1 MAKKTYTS
9 GYIFTP
15 GTSGNTQ
22 ITLPELVTPEQVLLI
37 IHVPSKTTLYNFNDT
52 TFNAVTFT
60 NIQRSL
66 STQGNVSN
74 GNTAIKFTT
83 GQFNSLKYN
92 STGIQQGWRITG
104 NGMPTNG
111 NTIDFTNGT
120 DIIYLDTPATAT
132 ETNAALTFTD
142 RNYQTRI
149 GNIPVDTSAYSAT
162 DKLLIITDSE
172 PAPLVSFRDFLVDP
186 VGKLRVSQ
194 PQSLIDTDFEYGP
207 QPTKWQTMKFI
218 NNYFASYGRN
228 TDAALAQT
236 ANISAL
242 TGNGTS
248 IVTVTTSS
256 AHGLT
261 EDQPITVVGTTD
273 EQANGEFLVS
283 NINATT
289 FRYVGTGTVS
299 SGSIFQNGVAIYP
312 GAFFTGAN
320 IAITALKTFGNTTV
334 EVITQTNHGLKVN
347 NTLSVVNF
355 SWANVR
361 GPQTV
366 ATVGNGRAFTYETA
380 SIGGTT
386 TFTGAQGNVYVRPQ
400 GVAYAAPVDGGITM
414 TTNDTQPNSR
424 IIRQS
429 RKYFRYQSGKG
440 VQVSFAVAFN
450 NPAQPTSNIANRAG
464 VYDDQNGAFFEWDGS
479 ILWAVRRSSVRQIT
493 GTITVT
499 NGSAN
504 FVGSGTSFTTELA
517 VGDFIVV
524 KGNSYKVI
532 TINSATSIDVAPT
545 YRADNS
551 ITTLSGV
558 KVSKTVDARIPHTGF
573 NIDKADG
580 TGPTGFNLDI
590 NKILMYYIDYAWYGA
605 GTIRFG
611 VKDQDGEI
619 SYLHKFVHGN
629 NKVEAYFRSGN
640 LPVRYEVINGE
651 TAPSAAPTLFHWGT
665 SMIMDGMFNEDRGYT
680 FSATGQLN
688 TINQFS
694 PYTILNIRLA
704 PTADNGIPGGFG
716 VRDLCNHMQ
725 IWPLSCDISATDA
738 CQIQII
744 LNGQLSN
751 PAPTWVNVGGN
762 SLAQYDDAATLTT
775 GGEVVWQGIVGAPA
789 PRQAAVNYSGVTT
802 TAGLNFQT
810 ITYDLTKIKELNNSL
825 LGGFNTFPDGPDTL
839 SVVVTPL
846 NNNVRVQARAVL
858 RWQENQA

>member
-9 GYIFTP
+9 GYIFTT

-22 ITLPELVTPEQVLLI
+22 ITLPEKVTPEQVLLI
-37 IHVPSKTTLYNFNDT
+37 IHVPSKTTLYNFNDS

-60 NIQRSL
+60 YIQRAL
-66 STQGNVSN
+66 TVPGNTAT
-74 GNTAIKFTT
+74 GNTAIKMTT
-83 GQFNSLKYN
+83 GQYSSLN
-92 STGIQQGWRITG
+92 VSTTGVRQGWRVTG
-104 NGMPTNG
+104 TGMPSAG
-111 NTIDFTNGT
+111 NTVDYVNGS
-120 DIIYLDTPATAT
+120 DIIYLDAPATAT
-132 ETNAALTFTD
+132 GTNVSLTYTD
-142 RNYQTRI
+142 QSYQTRI
-149 GNIPVDTSAYSAT
+149 GNIPIDTSAYSST
-162 DKLLIITDSE
+162 DKLLIITDAE

-207 QPTKWQTMKFI
+207 QATKWQTMKFI

-228 TDAALAQT
+228 TDTALAQT
-236 ANISAL
+236 ANISAIS
-242 TGNGTS
+242 GNGTA
-248 IVTVTTSS
+248 IVSVTTSA

-261 EDQPITVVGTTD
+261 EGQPITVVGTTD

-289 FRYVGTGTVS
+289 FRYTGTGTVTA
-299 SGSIFQNGVAIYP
+299 GSIFQNGVAIYP

-334 EVITQTNHGLKVN
+334 EVITNSNHGLKIN
-347 NTLSVVNF
+347 NTISVVNF
-355 SWANVR
+355 ATAAVN
-361 GPQTV
+361 GAQTI
-366 ATVGNGRAFTYETA
+366 ATTGNGRAFTYEISSTPAGSTLTA
-380 SIGGTT
+380 
-386 TFTGAQGNVYVRPQ
+386 GNVYVRPQ
-400 GVAYAAPVDGGITM
+400 GIAYAQPVDGGILM

-450 NPAQPTSNIANRAG
+450 NPAQPATDIQNRAG
-464 VYDDQNGAFFEWDGS
+464 VFDDQNGAFFEWDGS
-479 ILWAVRRSSVRQIT
+479 SLWAVRRSSVRQLS

-499 NGSAN
+499 NGSAT
-504 FVGSGTSFTTELA
+504 FVGSGTSFTTELN
-517 VGDFIVV
+517 VGDFVVV
-524 KGNSYKVI
+524 KGNSYKII
-532 TINSATSIDVAPT
+532 TVNSNTSIDVTPT
-545 YRADNS
+545 YRADTS
-551 ITTLSGV
+551 VTSLSGV
-558 KVSKTVDARIPHTGF
+558 KISKTTDSRIPQSAF
-573 NIDKADG
+573 NLDKADG
-580 TGPTGFNLDI
+580 TGESGFNLDI

-619 SYLHKFVHGN
+619 LYLHKFVHGN
-629 NKVEAYFRSGN
+629 NKTEAYFRSGN
-640 LPVRYEVINGE
+640 LPIRYEVINGE
-651 TAPSAAPTLFHWGT
+651 TAPASAPTLFHWGT
-665 SMIMDGMFNEDRGYT
+665 SLIMDGLFNEDRGYT

-725 IWPLSCDISATDA
+725 VWPLSLEVAATDA
-738 CQIQII
+738 CQMQVI
-744 LNGQLSN
+744 LNGTLSS

-762 SLAQYDDAATLTT
+762 SLCQYDDQATLTT
-775 GGEVVWQGIVGAPA
+775 GGEIVWQGIIPAPA
-789 PRQAAVNYSGVTT
+789 PRQNAVNYSGSITT
-802 TAGLNFQT
+802 GGVNYST
-810 ITYDLTKIKELNNSL
+810 IVYDLTKIKELNNSL
-825 LGGFNTFPDGPDTL
+825 LGGFNTYPDGPDTL

-846 NNNVRVQARAVL
+846 NNNIRVYARAVL

>member
-1 MAKKTYTS
+1 MAKKTYS
-9 GYIFTP
+9 AGYIFTT

-22 ITLPELVTPEQVLLI
+22 VTLPDRVSPEQLLLI
-37 IHVPSKTTLYNFNDT
+37 IHVPSKTVLYNFNDT

-60 NIQRSL
+60 NIQRAYTVAGNTASGNTAIRMTSGQYSSL
-66 STQGNVSN
+66 YYNSIGVQQGWRVTGTGMPSN
-74 GNTAIKFTT
+74 GNTVDYTD
-83 GQFNSLKYN
+83 G
-92 STGIQQGWRITG
+92 
-104 NGMPTNG
+104 TN
-111 NTIDFTNGT
+111 
-120 DIIYLDTPATAT
+120 IIYLDTPATAT
-132 ETNAALTFTD
+132 GTNVSLTYTD
-142 RNYQTRI
+142 QNYQTRV
-149 GNIPVDTSAYSAT
+149 GNIPVDTSAYSST
-162 DKLLIITDSE
+162 DKLLIIADSE

-186 VGKLRVSQ
+186 VGKLRVSS

-207 QPTKWQTMKFI
+207 QSTKWQTMKFV

-228 TDAALAQT
+228 TDAPLSQT
-236 ANISAL
+236 ANIS
-242 TGNGTS
+242 TISGNGTS
-248 IVTVTTSS
+248 VVTVTTSAS
-256 AHGLT
+256 HGLS

-283 NINATT
+283 LIDSTT

-299 SGSIFQNGVAIYP
+299 SGSIFQNGVTIYP

-320 IAITALKTFGNTTV
+320 VGYAAVKTFGNTTV
-334 EVITQTNHGLKVN
+334 QVITNSNHGLKVN

-355 SWANVR
+355 SWANIR
-361 GPQTV
+361 GPQTI
-366 ATVGNGRAFTYETA
+366 ATVSNTKAFEYTVGTTL
-380 SIGGTT
+380 GTT
-386 TFTGAQGNVYVRPQ
+386 TFNAAAGNVYVRPQ

-450 NPAQPTSNIANRAG
+450 NPAQATSNIQNRAG
-464 VYDDQNGAFFEWDGS
+464 VYDDQNGAFWEWDGAT
-479 ILWAVRRSSVRQIT
+479 LWAVRRSSTRQLS

-499 NGSAN
+499 RDSAV
-504 FVGSGTSFTTELA
+504 FAGSGTAFNTELKA
-517 VGDFIVV
+517 GDFVVV

-532 TINSATSIDVAPT
+532 SVNSATSIDVSPA
-545 YRADNS
+545 YRADTS
-551 ITTLSGV
+551 ITSLAGV
-558 KVSKTVDARIPHTGF
+558 KISVTVDARIPQSGF

-580 TGPTGFNLDI
+580 TGSSGFQLDI

-605 GTIRFG
+605 GTIRYG

-619 SYLHKFVHGN
+619 TYLHKFVHGN

-640 LPVRYEVINGE
+640 LPVRYEVLNGE

-694 PYTILNIRLA
+694 PYTILNLRLA
-704 PTADNGIPGGFG
+704 PTADSGIPGGFG

-725 IWPLSCDISATDA
+725 VWPLSLEVAASDA
-738 CQIQII
+738 CQMQVI
-744 LNGQLSN
+744 LNGSLDT

-762 SLAQYDDAATLTT
+762 SLCQYDDSATLTT
-775 GGEVVWQGIVGAPA
+775 GGETVWQGIIPAPA
-789 PRQAAVNYSGVTT
+789 PRQNAVNYSGVTT
-802 TAGLNFQT
+802 TGGVNYST
-810 ITYDLTKIKELNNSL
+810 IVYDLSKVKELNNSL
-825 LGGFNTFPDGPDTL
+825 IGGFNTYPDGPDTL

-846 NNNVRVQARAVL
+846 NNNIRVFARAVL

>member
-9 GYIFTP
+9 GYIFTT
-15 GTSGNTQ
+15 GASGSTQ
-22 ITLPELVTPEQVLLI
+22 VTLPDKTAPEQILLI

-52 TFNAVTFT
+52 TFNSVTFT
-60 NIQRSL
+60 NIQRSV
-66 STQGNVSN
+66 SVQGNVQS

-83 GQFNSLKYN
+83 GQFNTLNYN
-92 STGIQQGWRITG
+92 TTGVQQGWRIAGT
-104 NGMPTNG
+104 GMPTNG
-111 NTIDFTNGT
+111 ATVDYTNGT
-120 DIIYLDTPATAT
+120 DIIYLDVPATST
-132 ETNAALTFTD
+132 GTNVSLTFSD
-142 RNYQTRI
+142 QNYQTRI
-149 GNIPVDTSAYSAT
+149 GNIPIDTSSYSAS

-236 ANISAL
+236 ANISAI
-242 TGNGTS
+242 TGNGTA
-248 IVTVTTSS
+248 IVSVTTSA
-256 AHGLT
+256 AHGLA

-273 EQANGEFLVS
+273 EQANGEFLTSV
-283 NINATT
+283 INSST

-320 IAITALKTFGNTTV
+320 IAFTALKTFGNTTV
-334 EVITQTNHGLKVN
+334 EVITQTNHGLKIN
-347 NTLSVVNF
+347 NTISVVNF

-366 ATVGNGRAFTYETA
+366 ATVGNGRAFTYETT

-386 TFTGAQGNVYVRPQ
+386 TFTGTQGNIYVRPQ
-400 GVAYAAPVDGGITM
+400 GLAFAAPFDGGITM

-450 NPAQPTSNIANRAG
+450 NPAQASSNIQNRAG
-464 VYDDQNGAFFEWDGS
+464 VYDDQNGAFWEWDGS
-479 ILWAVRRSSVRQIT
+479 TLWAVRRSSVRQLT
-493 GTITVT
+493 GSITVT

-504 FVGSGTSFTTELA
+504 FAGSGTLFTSE
-517 VGDFIVV
+517 VSEGEFIVV

-532 TINSATSIDVAPT
+532 RIISNTSIDVAPT
-545 YRADNS
+545 YRADTS
-551 ITTLSGV
+551 ITTLAGV
-558 KVSKTVDARIPHTGF
+558 KVSKTVDARIPQSGF

-580 TGPTGFNLDI
+580 TGITGFNLDI

-611 VKDQDGEI
+611 VKDQEGEI
-619 SYLHKFVHGN
+619 TYLHSFVHGN

-640 LPVRYEVINGE
+640 LPVRYEVLNGE

-665 SMIMDGMFNEDRGYT
+665 SMIMDGLFNEDRGYT

-694 PYTILNIRLA
+694 PYTVLNIRLA

-725 IWPLSCDISATDA
+725 LWPLSCDVSATDA

-744 LNGQLSN
+744 LNGVLSS
-751 PAPTWVNVGGN
+751 PAPNWVNVGGN

-789 PRQAAVNYSGVTT
+789 PRQNAVNYSGFTT
-802 TAGLNFQT
+802 TAGSNFQT

>member
-1 MAKKTYTS
+1 MAKKTFTS
-9 GYIFTP
+9 GYIFTT
-15 GTSGNTQ
+15 GTSGSTQ
-22 ITLPELVTPEQVLLI
+22 VTLPEKVSPEQVLLM

-52 TFNAVTFT
+52 TFNSVTFT
-60 NIQRSL
+60 NIQR
-66 STQGNVSN
+66 TINVQGNIES

-83 GQFNSLKYN
+83 GQFNTLNYN
-92 STGIQQGWRITG
+92 TIGVQQGWRISG

-111 NTIDFTNGT
+111 ATVDYTNGT
-120 DIIYLDTPATAT
+120 DIIYLDVPATST
-132 ETNAALTFTD
+132 ETNTALAFSD
-142 RNYQTRI
+142 RNFQTRI
-149 GNIPVDTSAYSAT
+149 GNIPVDTSGYSAS

-194 PQSLIDTDFEYGP
+194 PQSLIDTDYEYGP

-236 ANISAL
+236 ANITAL

-248 IVTVTTSS
+248 TVTVVTSAS
-256 AHGLT
+256 HGLT
-261 EDQPITVVGTTD
+261 EGQPITVVGTTD
-273 EQANGEFLVS
+273 EQANGEFLTSV
-283 NINATT
+283 INSTT

-320 IAITALKTFGNTTV
+320 IAFTALKTFGNTTV

-361 GPQTV
+361 GPQTI
-366 ATVGNGRAFTYETA
+366 ATVGNGRALTYEAAT
-380 SIGGTT
+380 SITST
-386 TFTGAQGNVYVRPQ
+386 TFAGTAGNVYVRPQ
-400 GVAYAAPVDGGITM
+400 GIAFAAPFDGGITM

-424 IIRQS
+424 VIRQS

-450 NPAQPTSNIANRAG
+450 NPAQATLNIQNRAG
-464 VYDDQNGAFFEWDGS
+464 VYDDQNGAFWEWDGTT
-479 ILWAVRRSSVRQIT
+479 LWCVRRSSVRQLT
-493 GTITVT
+493 GSITVT

-504 FVGSGTSFTTELA
+504 FTGSGTLFQSELWEN
-517 VGDFIVV
+517 DFIVV

-532 TINSATSIDVAPT
+532 KINSNTSIDVAPT
-545 YRADNS
+545 YRADSS
-551 ITTLSGV
+551 ITTLAGV
-558 KVSKTVDARIPHTGF
+558 KVSKTVDARIPQSGF
-573 NIDKADG
+573 NLDKADG
-580 TGPTGFNLDI
+580 TGQTGFNLDI

-611 VKDQDGEI
+611 VKDQDGDI
-619 SYLHKFVHGN
+619 TYLHKFVHGN
-629 NKVEAYFRSGN
+629 NKIEAYFRSGN
-640 LPVRYEVINGE
+640 LPVRYEVLNGE
-651 TAPSAAPTLFHWGT
+651 TSPVSPPTLFHWGT
-665 SMIMDGMFNEDRGYT
+665 SMIMDGLFNEDRGYT

-725 IWPLSCDISATDA
+725 LWPLSCDVSATDA
-738 CQIQII
+738 CQVQII
-744 LNGQLSN
+744 LNGTLSN

-762 SLAQYDDAATLTT
+762 SLAQYDDSATLTS
-775 GGEVVWQGIVGAPA
+775 GGEIVWQGIVGAPA
-789 PRQAAVNYSGVTT
+789 TRQTAVNYSGVTT
-802 TAGLNFQT
+802 TTGLNFQT
-810 ITYDLTKIKELNNSL
+810 ITYELRAIKELNNSL
-825 LGGFNTFPDGPDTL
+825 LGGFNTYPDGPDTL
-839 SVVVTPL
+839 SIVVTPL

>member
-1 MAKKTYTS
+1 MAKKTFTS
-9 GYIFTP
+9 GYIFTT
-15 GTSGNTQ
+15 GSSGNTQ
-22 ITLPELVTPEQVLLI
+22 VTLPEKVSPEQVLLI

-60 NIQRSL
+60 SIQRSL
-66 STQGNVSN
+66 AVNGNTAT
-74 GNTAIKFTT
+74 GNTAIKMTT
-83 GQFNSLKYN
+83 GQFNTLYYN
-92 STGIQQGWRITG
+92 STGVQQGWRITG

-111 NTIDFTNGT
+111 NTVDYTNGT
-120 DIIYLDTPATAT
+120 DIIYIDVPATAT
-132 ETNAALTFTD
+132 GTNTALTYTD

-149 GNIPVDTSAYSAT
+149 ANIPVDTSTYTST

-186 VGKLRVSQ
+186 VGKLRVSN
-194 PQSLIDTDFEYGP
+194 PQSMIDTDFEYGP

-236 ANISAL
+236 ANITSIQ
-242 TGNGTS
+242 GNGTAYVS
-248 IVTVTTSS
+248 VVTSA

-261 EDQPITVVGTTD
+261 EAQPVTVIGTTD

-283 NINATT
+283 NVNATT

-334 EVITQTNHGLKVN
+334 QVITQGAHGLVVN

-355 SWANVR
+355 ATAAVN
-361 GPQTV
+361 GPQVV
-366 ATVGNGRAFTYETA
+366 ATVSNTKAIEYTISGTPGGSTLTA
-380 SIGGTT
+380 
-386 TFTGAQGNVYVRPQ
+386 GNVYVRPQ
-400 GVAYAAPVDGGITM
+400 GLAYSNPVDGGITM

-450 NPAQPTSNIANRAG
+450 NPAQATSNINNRAG
-464 VYDDQNGAFFEWDGS
+464 VYDDQNGAFFEWDGAT
-479 ILWAVRRSSVRQIT
+479 LWAVRRSSVRQIT
-493 GTITVT
+493 GTVTVT
-499 NGSAN
+499 NGSPVLA
-504 FVGSGTSFTTELA
+504 GSGTAFTTELV
-517 VGDFIVV
+517 VGDYVVV
-524 KGNSYKVI
+524 KGNSYKVVA
-532 TINSATSIDVAPT
+532 INSSTSMDVSPA
-545 YRADNS
+545 YRADASVSTLAGVRVS
-551 ITTLSGV
+551 I
-558 KVSKTVDARIPHTGF
+558 TVDARIPQSGF
-573 NIDKADG
+573 NLDKADG
-580 TGPTGFNLDI
+580 TGQTGFNLDI

-619 SYLHKFVHGN
+619 TYLHKFVHGN

-640 LPVRYEVINGE
+640 LPIRYEVINGA
-651 TAPSAAPTLFHWGT
+651 TAPSDVPSLFHWGT

-694 PYTILNIRLA
+694 PYTILNVRLA
-704 PTADNGIPGGFG
+704 PTADSGIPGGFG
-716 VRDLCNHMQ
+716 VRDLTNHMQ
-725 IWPLSCDISATDA
+725 MWPISCDVSATDA

-744 LNGQLSN
+744 LNGTLSN
-751 PAPTWVNVGGN
+751 TNPVWTNVGGN
-762 SLAQYDDAATLTT
+762 SLCQYDDTATLTT

-789 PRQAAVNYSGVTT
+789 ARQAAVNYVGTVT

-810 ITYDLTKIKELNNSL
+810 VAYDLKPIKELNNSL

-839 SVVVTPL
+839 SIVVTPL

-858 RWQENQA
+858 RWAENQA

>member
-9 GYIFTP
+9 GYIFTT

-22 ITLPELVTPEQVLLI
+22 ITLPELVSPEQVLLI

-66 STQGNVSN
+66 SSQGNVSN

-83 GQFNSLKYN
+83 GQFNTLKYN

-120 DIIYLDTPATAT
+120 DIIYLDAPATLT

-149 GNIPVDTSAYSAT
+149 GNIPVDTSGYAST

-236 ANISAL
+236 ANISAI
-242 TGNGTS
+242 TGNGTAYVS
-248 IVTVTTSS
+248 VTTS
-256 AHGLT
+256 ANHGLT
-261 EDQPITVVGTTD
+261 EGQPITVVGTTD

-283 NINATT
+283 NTGATS

-320 IAITALKTFGNTTV
+320 IAFTALKTFGNTTV
-334 EVITQTNHGLKVN
+334 EVITSTNHGLKIN
-347 NTLSVVNF
+347 NTISVVNF
-355 SWANVR
+355 SWANVT

-386 TFTGAQGNVYVRPQ
+386 SFAGTAGNIYVRPQ
-400 GVAYAAPVDGGITM
+400 GIAYAAPVDGGITM

-450 NPAQPTSNIANRAG
+450 NPAQPSTNIANRAG

-504 FVGSGTSFTTELA
+504 FTGSGTAFTTELA
-517 VGDFIVV
+517 AGDFIVV

-532 TINSATSIDVAPT
+532 TVNSSTSIDVAPT
-545 YRADNS
+545 YRADSS
-551 ITTLSGV
+551 ITTLAGV

-580 TGPTGFNLDI
+580 SGPTGFNLDI

-619 SYLHKFVHGN
+619 TYLHKFVHGN

-651 TAPSAAPTLFHWGT
+651 TAPASAPTLFHWGT

-694 PYTILNIRLA
+694 PYTVLNIRLA

-744 LNGQLSN
+744 LNGQLSS

-775 GGEVVWQGIVGAPA
+775 GGEIVWQGIVGAPA
-789 PRQAAVNYSGVTT
+789 PRQNAVNYSGLVTT
-802 TAGLNFQT
+802 GGFNFQT